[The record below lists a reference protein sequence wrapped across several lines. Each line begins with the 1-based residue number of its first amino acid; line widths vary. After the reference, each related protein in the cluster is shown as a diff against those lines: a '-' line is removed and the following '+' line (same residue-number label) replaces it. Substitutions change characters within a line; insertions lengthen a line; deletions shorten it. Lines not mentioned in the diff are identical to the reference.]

1 MNSSISHSTYR
12 KIPEQGELFKRP
24 SESHF
29 FKKHRINTSEKVQNI
44 LWDIC
49 PNCES
54 ENYDGT
60 CLDCGLGQGDI
71 FWNQITREAQEKTIN
86 RLLQAE
92 SRRVQAESRRAQKFT
107 LSVDGARVDY
117 FHLAENIGEN
127 EATFTIRFQWK
138 DWCFSVIFE
147 RKKYRD
153 FNDNN
158 KYSHATNIKLKQPA
172 NFDGQHYVQKA
183 KSERG
188 EYFDF
193 KVAIAI
199 AKTILNDSR
208 FA

>member
-71 FWNQITREAQEKTIN
+71 FWNQITRETQEKTIN
-86 RLLQAE
+86 HLL
-92 SRRVQAESRRAQKFT
+92 QAESRRAQKFT

-117 FHLAENIGEN
+117 FHLAKNIGEN

-138 DWCFSVIFE
+138 DLRFSVIFE
-147 RKKYRD
+147 RKEYKN
-153 FNDNN
+153 FNDENS
-158 KYSHATNIKLKQPA
+158 YSRIENVELKQPA
-172 NFDGQHYVQKA
+172 NFDGQHFVRNA
-183 KSERG
+183 KSGRG

-193 KVAIAI
+193 HLAKNI
-199 AKTILNDSR
+199 AKTILNDPR

>member
-92 SRRVQAESRRAQKFT
+92 SRRAQKFT

-158 KYSHATNIKLKQPA
+158 EYSRATNIKLKQPA
-172 NFDGQHYVQKA
+172 NFDGQHFVQIA

-193 KVAIAI
+193 NLATAI

>member
-44 LWDIC
+44 LGDIC

-54 ENYDGT
+54 ENYDGA

-86 RLLQAE
+86 RLL
-92 SRRVQAESRRAQKFT
+92 QAESRRAQKFT

-127 EATFTIRFQWK
+127 EATFTIRFQGK

-158 KYSHATNIKLKQPA
+158 EYSRATNIKLKQPA
-172 NFDGQHYVQKA
+172 NFDGQHFVQYA
-183 KSERG
+183 KSGRG

-193 KVAIAI
+193 KLAETIAQD
-199 AKTILNDSR
+199 ILNDPR
-208 FA
+208 FI

>member
-107 LSVDGARVDY
+107 LSVNGARVDY

-138 DWCFSVIFE
+138 NWCFSVIFE

-158 KYSHATNIKLKQPA
+158 EYSRATNIKLKQPA
-172 NFDGQHYVQKA
+172 NFDDKHLVQIA

>member
-29 FKKHRINTSEKVQNI
+29 FKKHHINTSENVQNI

-86 RLLQAE
+86 RLLKAE

-107 LSVDGARVDY
+107 LSVHGARVDY

-158 KYSHATNIKLKQPA
+158 EYSRATNIKLKQPA
-172 NFDGQHYVQKA
+172 NFDDKHFVQIANSK
-183 KSERG
+183 RG

-193 KVAIAI
+193 NLAIAI
-199 AKTILNDSR
+199 AKTILNDPR